1 MVQAALKEFR
11 RVGQVG
17 GSISAS
23 YEEVALED
31 KREEMLGERGWPV
44 KLADEYAEFCAY
56 GRIL

>member
-44 KLADEYAEFCAY
+44 
-56 GRIL
+56 